1 MSNYLQIIFK
11 CDLILQIFLY
21 FRVSRGTIFRSM
33 ETKFWKKKHPPLQGR
48 RGIIFRMNN
57 LQLFLIK
64 IDKK

>member
-33 ETKFWKKKHPPLQGR
+33 ETKFWKKKHPPSPGEER
-48 RGIIFRMNN
+48 DHF
-57 LQLFLIK
+57 
-64 IDKK
+64 